1 MLKKTIAYTD
11 YNGNQRNETFYFNLS
26 KSELVELSVTYG
38 NFSDIAASNDIG
50 KLVGAM
56 KDIILKAY
64 GVKSDDGKR
73 FIKSQELSL
82 EFYQSEAYS
91 TLFMELATNS
101 DEANKFI
108 KGLIPSDI
116 NTAAAPAI
124 AMT

>member
-1 MLKKTIAYTD
+1 MLKKTIVYTD

-38 NFSDIAASNDIG
+38 NFSDIAASNDLS

-64 GVKSDDGKR
+64 GRKSEDGKR

-91 TLFMELATNS
+91 TLFMELATNG

-108 KGLIPSDI
+108 KGLISSDI

>member
-38 NFSDIAASNDIG
+38 NFSDIAASNDLD

-108 KGLIPSDI
+108 KGLIPFDI

-124 AMT
+124 AMA

>member
-38 NFSDIAASNDIG
+38 NFSDIAASNDLS

-64 GVKSDDGKR
+64 GRKSEDGKR

-91 TLFMELATNS
+91 TLFMELATNG
-101 DEANKFI
+101 DEAGKFI
-108 KGLIPSDI
+108 KGLISSDI

>member
-91 TLFMELATNS
+91 TLFMELATNG

-124 AMT
+124 AMA